1 MKITISTHQ
10 GKLYDEEVDY
20 IVCKNEDGEFA
31 ILKNHAP
38 IISTVQIGT
47 IKLVLGE
54 QSLYV
59 AINNGMLEF
68 KNNHANIIAQGAF
81 VGRDKESA
89 REHLNEFIEERL
101 EKNRKATVEMT
112 QKERDLY
119 NSIKKTGAGRL

>member
-1 MKITISTHQ
+1 MRITISTHQ
-10 GKLYDEEVDY
+10 GKLYDEEIDY

-38 IISTVQIGT
+38 IIATLQIGT
-47 IKLVLGE
+47 IKMVLGD

-68 KNNHANIIAQGAF
+68 KDNHANVIAQGAF
-81 VGRDKESA
+81 VGREVESA
-89 REHLNEFIEERL
+89 RVHLNEFIEERL

-119 NSIKKTGAGRL
+119 NNIKKTGAGNL